1 MTSQG
6 PSRLNHED
14 LKWIATTSTDLNS
27 ILQQV
32 SRYSD
37 LARRHKGEHN
47 YIDLLGERVELAA
60 KTAQAL
66 FDRVTSKILETT
78 TPSKATPPTPPH
90 SPFTVLPP
98 PVRNAVP
105 QAVATRTAPNVDEAI
120 SKLTAAVAKV
130 TDAAKSTVAAANPP
144 KTFSAPIPADINVK
158 NPKGH
163 RELILFIEDEVE
175 VAELA
180 AEMLMD
186 EGYRVIVV
194 HDGLVALKIYE
205 RIGKQIALVILDFFL
220 PIMDGDA
227 VFDELR
233 AFNSNIDVVLSSG
246 FAEQS
251 KISSMLALGLR
262 GFIPKPYTSEK
273 LLEQVRSTLD
283 AARQGLR

>member
-1 MTSQG
+1 VLDQD
-6 PSRLNHED
+6 D

-27 ILQQV
+27 ILQQI

-37 LARRHKGEHN
+37 LARRHKGEYN

-78 TPSKATPPTPPH
+78 IATSKATPPAPPH

-98 PVRNAVP
+98 PVPSALP
-105 QAVATRTAPNVDEAI
+105 QLATIRTSPVEEAI

-130 TDAAKSTVAAANPP
+130 TEAGKSTAMAATPRTSN
-144 KTFSAPIPADINVK
+144 APIPADIVVK
-158 NPKGH
+158 NAEGN
-163 RELILFIEDEVE
+163 RELILFIEDEKE

-180 AEMLMD
+180 ADMLVD

-194 HDGLVALKIYE
+194 HDGVAALKIYE

-233 AFNSNIDVVLSSG
+233 CLNPKINVVLSSG

-251 KISSMLALGLR
+251 KISSMLAQGLR
-262 GFIPKPYTSEK
+262 GFIPKPYTVEK
-273 LLEQVRSTLD
+273 LLAQIRSTLD
-283 AARQGLR
+283 AARQGLH